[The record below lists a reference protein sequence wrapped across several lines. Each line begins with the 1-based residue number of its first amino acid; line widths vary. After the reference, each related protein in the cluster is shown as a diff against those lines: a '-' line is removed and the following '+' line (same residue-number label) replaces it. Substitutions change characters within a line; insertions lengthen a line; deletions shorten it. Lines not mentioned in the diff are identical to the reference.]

1 MANFKEALDIVLKH
15 EGGWSDHPLDPG
27 SATKFGVTFETF
39 RKSAK
44 SLLGIEPTIDNLK
57 KLTKEQAGIIY
68 KSLYW
73 DTIQADLINSQPLA
87 TLIFDGHVNMGR
99 NGIKLLQRELGV
111 VADGD
116 LGPKTLTVLNK
127 SAPSI
132 VFEGLKDARIKFYNS
147 LATRK
152 PELKVFLKGWLNR
165 VNSFKYDNS
174 I

>member
-1 MANFKEALDIVLKH
+1 MADFNKALPVILKH
-15 EGGWSDHPLDPG
+15 EGAWSDHPLDPG
-27 SATKFGVTFETF
+27 SATNMGITFETF
-39 RKSAK
+39 RRSAK
-44 SLLGIEPTIDNLK
+44 SLLGIDPTLDNLK

-73 DTIQADLINSQPLA
+73 DTIQGDLINSQALA

-111 VADGD
+111 TADGD
-116 LGPKTLTVLNK
+116 LGPKTLTVLNQ

-147 LATRK
+147 LVVRK
-152 PELKVFLKGWLNR
+152 PELKVFLNGWLNR
-165 VNSFKYDNS
+165 INSFKYE
-174 I
+174 IH